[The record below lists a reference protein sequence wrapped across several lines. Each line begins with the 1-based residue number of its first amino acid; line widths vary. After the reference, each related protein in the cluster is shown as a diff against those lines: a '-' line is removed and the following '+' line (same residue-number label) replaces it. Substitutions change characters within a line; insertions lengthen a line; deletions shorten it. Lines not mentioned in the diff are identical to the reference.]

1 MILATTFFEAGVQA
15 AEMLRFLLPLFVSL
29 ALLSL
34 SSAARALTVR
44 DASRHFELNVAS
56 KDARTC
62 RMRPVNPPEAEL
74 CEGAAAA
81 QSSPVSAGELFAGV
95 IDHPGWKT
103 TLLVFRAADGG
114 RELGPADIAK
124 YGKGL
129 VAGFNAKA
137 PPGAHFVGDPVP
149 TEMRIA
155 GVQVLKNTLLV
166 DVPAGAST
174 RDIVFAA
181 ATSDGFYEMLFSAD
195 EGHGKAAEAEAD
207 RIVESLRSTPAPPPT
222 ESSPAFALGYVFGLV
237 FAFGSVAFVV
247 GLGIWY
253 ARRAAKRPKQG

>member
-1 MILATTFFEAGVQA
+1 
-15 AEMLRFLLPLFVSL
+15 MLRLVLPLLVSL

-34 SSAARALTVR
+34 SSGARALTVR

-62 RMRPVNPPEAEL
+62 RMRPVDPPEAEL

-81 QSSPVSAGELFAGV
+81 QSSPVGAGELFAGV
-95 IDHPGWKT
+95 IDRGGWKT
-103 TLLVFRAADGG
+103 TLLVLRATDGG
-114 RELGPADIAK
+114 RELGPADIAR

-129 VAGFNAKA
+129 IAGFNAKA
-137 PPGAHFVGDPVP
+137 PPGTHYAGDPVP

-155 GVQVLKNTLLV
+155 GVQVLKNTIV
-166 DVPAGAST
+166 ADAPGGAST
-174 RDIVFAA
+174 RTIVFAA

-207 RIVESLRSTPAPPPT
+207 RIVESLRATPAPLPT
-222 ESSPAFALGYVFGLV
+222 ESSPAFTLGYVFGQF

-253 ARRAAKRPKQG
+253 ARRAAKRSKQG